1 MNWSDLFS
9 KVYFTKNITGKHHKT
24 L

>member
-1 MNWSDLFS
+1 LFS